1 MAKKEVYFS
10 IFNRRGLIVFL
21 WLSLMFLFIYIT
33 HASRWSHSQK
43 QWVRGVLSK
52 SCFEIYSKFTGKHP
66 CRSVISIKLLCN
78 FFEITLRYGCYPVNL
93 LHIFGTPFTK
103 NTSGWLLLNS
113 AILFIFFRTITRL
126 LPIMLAKSQS
136 APAKPASSRGIYFLS
151 CSKLLNIISL
161 HVSPHIISH

>member
-1 MAKKEVYFS
+1 MKQEVFCVQFKNWLCELMS
-10 IFNRRGLIVFL
+10 SNNQFRSSHPEVFL
-21 WLSLMFLFIYIT
+21 
-33 HASRWSHSQK
+33 K
-43 QWVRGVLSK
+43 KGVLKICSK
-52 SCFEIYSKFTGKHP
+52 LTGKHP

-136 APAKPASSRGIYFLS
+136 APAKPASSRGMYFLS